1 MLQMK
6 TQAVQASKIRVA
18 LYTRV
23 STSMQANDG
32 VSLSQQEEML
42 KKYCEEQNYE
52 IVRIYSDRG
61 ISGKDIQGRPEMTQ
75 LLMDA
80 NNRAFDLVMTWK
92 LSRISRSV
100 KDVLEIFDI
109 FERNNIKY
117 KSLTENFETETP
129 SGRMVF
135 QIMAVVNEMER
146 NQISENVS
154 GAMTFLASQG
164 RYLGGSAPLG
174 YDLKSE
180 SRGDRKT
187 SILVIN
193 EQEAVTI
200 RLIYELY
207 VKGWGYKRIA
217 NHINAMGMKSKK
229 GHYLAI
235 STIRDILTNPLYVG
249 LLRYNNYTNWSK
261 KRRAGKNPNPVVVQ
275 GMHEPIITEEIWEKA
290 QVRMKGDKK
299 AVKKHKG
306 FYPLTGILKCPEC
319 GASMVLGGSTQQG
332 KRIFYYICGSF
343 HSKGS
348 SACHSNGIRCDKA
361 NEVVLNKLTELLN
374 NETFADAVIERMK
387 EKQKESCLPK
397 NDLAETLKKE
407 QEKLDNAT
415 ERLFELYETEMITKE
430 EFLTRKKKLDERKEA
445 FKTSTQEVKN
455 STIDYNTIDPNTIKE
470 ILKQFKTIL
479 IQANDQN
486 EVKLLL
492 KTLIKK
498 ITIDAD
504 RNIDTITLHIDENI
518 IKLIYSTNA
527 GEMPKGISSFML
539 QKSQCELIIYCEKND

>member
-1 MLQMK
+1 MLTLTTSQTPTANK
-6 TQAVQASKIRVA
+6 VKVA

-23 STSMQANDG
+23 STTMQANEG

-42 KKYCEEQNYE
+42 KKYCEEHNYE
-52 IVRIYSDRG
+52 IVKIYSDKG
-61 ISGKDIQGRPEMTQ
+61 ISGKDIKGRPAMKQ

-80 NNRAFDLVMTWK
+80 TKKDFDLVMSWK

-100 KDVLEIFDI
+100 KDVLEIFDT

-146 NQISENVS
+146 NQISDNVS
-154 GAMTFLASQG
+154 GAMSYLASQG
-164 RYLGGSAPLG
+164 YYLGGCAPLG
-174 YDLKSE
+174 YDLKSNH
-180 SRGDRKT
+180 SGDRRT
-187 SILVIN
+187 SSLVIN
-193 EQEAVTI
+193 EQEAMTI
-200 RLIYELY
+200 RLIFDLY
-207 VKGWGYKRIA
+207 TKGWGYKRIA

-229 GHYLAI
+229 GHHLAI
-235 STIRDILTNPLYVG
+235 STIRDILTNPIYVG

-261 KRRAGKNPNPVVVQ
+261 KRRKGKNPNPIIVK
-275 GMHEPIITEEIWEKA
+275 GIHEPIISEEVWEKA
-290 QVRMKGDKK
+290 LVRMKGDKK
-299 AVKKHKG
+299 AVKKHNG

-319 GASMVLGGSTQQG
+319 GASMVLGGSSQQG
-332 KRIFYYICGSF
+332 KRIFYYICGNF

-361 NEVVLNKLTELLN
+361 NEAVLNKLVELLN
-374 NETFADAVIERMK
+374 NDKFADAVIERMR
-387 EKQKESCLPK
+387 EKQNSSYIPQQDLMENFRKEL
-397 NDLAETLKKE
+397 
-407 QEKLDNAT
+407 EKINT
-415 ERLFELYETEMITKE
+415 SKERLFELYESELISKE
-430 EFLTRKKKLDERKEA
+430 EFLKRKQKLDERKE
-445 FKTSTQEVKN
+445 VLKN
-455 STIDYNTIDPNTIKE
+455 STEEVQANMIDYNTLDSKTIKD

-479 IQANDQN
+479 LQANDQD

-504 RNIDTITLHIDENI
+504 RNIDTIKLHIDENI
-518 IKLIYSTNA
+518 IRLIYSDNT
-527 GEMPKGISSFML
+527 GEMPTGISSFAL
-539 QKSQCELIIYCEKND
+539 QKIQCELTIMCNQE